1 MFKRQVCPIELEAVS
16 TVFHGI
22 PQVWDNSSTYKL
34 MYPTC
39 LCISN
44 PSLCQFFFSYCNGI
58 YNRSYVKY
66 LKFMLLYY
74 MYLQTEA
81 WYNCS
86 VMCI

>member
-22 PQVWDNSSTYKL
+22 PQVWDNFSTYKL
-34 MYPTC
+34 VYIFILSFTMSVCELLQWY
-39 LCISN
+39 
-44 PSLCQFFFSYCNGI
+44 I